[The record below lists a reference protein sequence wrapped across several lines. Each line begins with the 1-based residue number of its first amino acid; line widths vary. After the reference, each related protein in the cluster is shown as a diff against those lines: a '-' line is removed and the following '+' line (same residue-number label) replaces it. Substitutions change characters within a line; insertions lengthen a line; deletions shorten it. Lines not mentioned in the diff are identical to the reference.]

1 MDNILNFGKYKG
13 QPVKKI
19 ILTHIGY
26 IMWCLTN
33 LNWFKLDS
41 GEQELYDAVALAV
54 LDSDCETTYPKE
66 NLKPFIVNS
75 SMEPV
80 FRMSYDGMLY
90 VKKEAENNPIA
101 KGVMKYRTSSSKTG
115 RYLDLGGLMDS
126 LNKMFI
132 SGTDDMTDY
141 DDFF

>member
-1 MDNILNFGKYKG
+1 MDKVLTFGKYKG

-33 LNWFKLDS
+33 LNWFKLDND
-41 GEQELYDAVALAV
+41 EQELYDAVALSI
-54 LDSDCETTYPKE
+54 LDSDCETVYPKE
-66 NLKPFIVNS
+66 NLKTYITNP
-75 SMEPV
+75 SMQPI
-80 FRMSYDGMLY
+80 FGITHDGVIY

-115 RYLDLGGLMDS
+115 RYLDL
-126 LNKMFI
+126 
-132 SGTDDMTDY
+132 
-141 DDFF
+141 

>member
-1 MDNILNFGKYKG
+1 MDKVLTFGKYKG

-33 LNWFKLDS
+33 LNWFKLDDD
-41 GEQELYDAVALAV
+41 EQELYDAVALSV
-54 LDSDCETTYPKE
+54 LDSDCETVYPKE
-66 NLKPFIVNS
+66 NLKPFITNL
-75 SMEPV
+75 SMEPI
-80 FRMSYDGMLY
+80 FGITYDGVIY
-90 VKKEAENNPIA
+90 VKEEAKNSPIV
-101 KGVMKYRTSSSKTG
+101 KGVMKYRTSPG

-132 SGTDDMTDY
+132 SSEDDMTDY
-141 DDFF
+141 DDLF

>member
-1 MDNILNFGKYKG
+1 MEDRKLTFGKYKG

-26 IMWCLTN
+26 IMWCLSN
-33 LNWFKLDS
+33 LTWFKLDTE
-41 GEQELYDAVALAV
+41 EQDLYDAVALSI
-54 LDSDCETTYPKE
+54 LDSDCETVYPKE
-66 NLKPFIVNS
+66 NLKPYITNP
-75 SMEPV
+75 SMEPI
-80 FRMSYDGMLY
+80 FGITCDGVIY
-90 VKKEAENNPIA
+90 VKEEAKNSPIV
-101 KGVMKYRTSSSKTG
+101 KGVMKYRTSPG

-132 SGTDDMTDY
+132 SNEDDMTDY

>member
-1 MDNILNFGKYKG
+1 MDKILNFGKYKG

-26 IMWCLTN
+26 IMWCLSN
-33 LNWFKLDS
+33 LSWFKLDTE
-41 GEQELYDAVALAV
+41 EQDLYDAVALCV

-66 NLKPFIVNS
+66 
-75 SMEPV
+75 
-80 FRMSYDGMLY
+80 Y

-101 KGVMKYRTSSSKTG
+101 KGVMKYRTSTPKTG

-132 SGTDDMTDY
+132 SGADDMTDY
-141 DDFF
+141 DDF

>member
-1 MDNILNFGKYKG
+1 MDRIINFGKYKG

-26 IMWCLTN
+26 IMWCLSN

-41 GEQELYDAVALAV
+41 EEQELFDAVALCI
-54 LDSDCETTYPKE
+54 LDSDCETVYSKE
-66 NLKPFIVNS
+66 NLKAFIADP

-80 FRMSYDGMLY
+80 FEITHDGVLY
-90 VKKEAENNPIA
+90 VKKEAKNSYIVNGA
-101 KGVMKYRTSSSKTG
+101 MKYRTSRPRAG
-115 RYLDLGGLMDS
+115 RYIDLGGLMDS

-132 SGTDDMTDY
+132 SGEDDMPDY
-141 DDFF
+141 DDF